1 MRDHNAREHGPWTH
15 EPDRS
20 AEAVKTL
27 RCLLSYARLRHLLTS
42 GSSRAERQRILR
54 YCKASYDADVEALR
68 RELN

>member
-1 MRDHNAREHGPWTH
+1 MRDHNAREHGPRTH
-15 EPDRS
+15 EPDMS

-27 RCLLSYARLRHLLTS
+27 RCLLSYVRLHHSLPS
-42 GSSRAERQRILR
+42 HSSRAEREQILR